1 MILKGSK
8 KQVLDINGHLKFFLA
23 YNLLGYDEDN
33 YYAPSGEETVRIGL
47 VVAKKYFFYCYKTSC
62 FARFKTF
69 LWKIIAHQPKGL

>member
-8 KQVLDINGHLKFFLA
+8 KHVLDINGHLNFFLA

-47 VVAKKYFFYCYKTSC
+47 VVAK
-62 FARFKTF
+62 
-69 LWKIIAHQPKGL
+69 